1 MNNNIDIL
9 LQELIDIL
17 DTHKKGLVTKESL
30 EDHIHALS
38 IYVAIESR
46 TDEEK
51 SEIKSKSQ
59 SNQASEVI
67 EKLLLE
73 YISADQYTEIY
84 KKTALHIIDYYV
96 TNMIPT
102 VPEDIQIQLNDYLK
116 KIK

>member
-1 MNNNIDIL
+1 MNNHIDTLI
-9 LQELIDIL
+9 QELVNIL
-17 DTHKKGLVTKESL
+17 DKHQHGLITKEAL
-30 EDHIHALS
+30 EEHIHALA

-51 SEIKSKSQ
+51 NEIKSKSQ
-59 SNQASEVI
+59 SNQASDVI

-84 KKTALHIIDYYV
+84 NKTALHIIDYYV

-102 VPEDIQIQLNDYLK
+102 VPEDIQKQLNDFLK